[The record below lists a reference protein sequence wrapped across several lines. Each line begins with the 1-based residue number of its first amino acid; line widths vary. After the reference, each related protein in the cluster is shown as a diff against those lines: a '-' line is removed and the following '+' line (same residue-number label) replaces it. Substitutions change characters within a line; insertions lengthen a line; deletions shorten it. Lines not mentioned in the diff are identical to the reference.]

1 MQKQDWD
8 TEVASL
14 KVLVGVK
21 LLSREA
27 RYGSMTWPVK
37 SYRQI
42 SLFRC
47 DLWHQM
53 FCVS

>member
-21 LLSREA
+21 HLSGEA
-27 RYGSMTWPVK
+27 FASMTWPVK

-42 SLFRC
+42 SLFRY
-47 DLWHQM
+47 DL
-53 FCVS
+53 

>member
-21 LLSREA
+21 HLSREA
-27 RYGSMTWPVK
+27 RAAWLG
-37 SYRQI
+37 R
-42 SLFRC
+42 
-47 DLWHQM
+47 
-53 FCVS
+53 